1 MWRCLFWSLAEHG
14 NTCILKELFF
24 NIQKTWSPAP
34 EMSNTSNHDGDVII
48 EVRDGIGLVRLSRPH
63 ARNAMTL
70 GMYARLQ
77 EITAGIEADGEIKVL
92 VITGEGAKAFAA
104 GTDIAKFRDFST
116 PEHALDYERT
126 MDGVLGSIERCAVP
140 TIAAIAGACTGGGA
154 AIAACCDLRIA
165 SRDMRF
171 GFPIARTL
179 GNCLSVANLARV
191 ADIIGSAR
199 MKEIIFT
206 ARLIEADEALAI
218 GLVSELLDDHD
229 ALMTR
234 AIGLAKHVAGHA
246 PLTLRAT
253 KEGLLRRRTAM
264 AIADDDLILSC
275 YMSDDFR
282 EGLEAFLG
290 KRSAVFKGR

>member
-1 MWRCLFWSLAEHG
+1 
-14 NTCILKELFF
+14 
-24 NIQKTWSPAP
+24 
-34 EMSNTSNHDGDVII
+34 MSNTSNPDGDVTL
-48 EVRDGIGLVRLSRPH
+48 EVRGNIGVVTLSRPV

-70 GMYARLQ
+70 GMYARLRD
-77 EITAGIEADGEIKVL
+77 ITAGIEPDGTIKAL
-92 VITGEGAKAFAA
+92 VITGAGDKAFAA

-126 MDGVLGSIERCAVP
+126 MDDVLGSIERCAVP

-179 GNCLSVANLARV
+179 GNCLSVTNLARV
-191 ADIIGSAR
+191 ADIIGAAR
-199 MKEIIFT
+199 TREIIFT

-218 GLVSELLDDHD
+218 GLVSELLADHE
-229 ALMTR
+229 ALMMR
-234 AIGLAKHVAGHA
+234 AIELAEHVAGHA

-253 KEGLLRRRTAM
+253 KEGLRRLRTAREVF
-264 AIADDDLILSC
+264 DEDLILSC
-275 YMSDDFR
+275 YMSEDFR
-282 EGLEAFLG
+282 EGLEAFLS
-290 KRSAVFKGR
+290 KRPANFKGR

>member
-1 MWRCLFWSLAEHG
+1 
-14 NTCILKELFF
+14 
-24 NIQKTWSPAP
+24 
-34 EMSNTSNHDGDVII
+34 MSNTSNHDGDVTI
-48 EVRDGIGLVRLSRPH
+48 EVRDGIGLVKLSRPQ

-77 EITAGIEADGEIKVL
+77 EITAGIKPDGEIKAL
-92 VITGEGAKAFAA
+92 VITGEGEKAFAA

-165 SRDMRF
+165 TRDMRF

-179 GNCLSVANLARV
+179 GNCLSVANLARI
-191 ADIIGSAR
+191 ADIIGPAR

-234 AIGLAKHVAGHA
+234 GIALAQHVAGHA

-253 KEGLLRRRTAM
+253 KEGLRRLRAAM
-264 AIADDDLILSC
+264 AIPDDDLILSC

-282 EGLEAFLG
+282 EGLEAFLS
-290 KRSAVFKGR
+290 KRPANFKGR